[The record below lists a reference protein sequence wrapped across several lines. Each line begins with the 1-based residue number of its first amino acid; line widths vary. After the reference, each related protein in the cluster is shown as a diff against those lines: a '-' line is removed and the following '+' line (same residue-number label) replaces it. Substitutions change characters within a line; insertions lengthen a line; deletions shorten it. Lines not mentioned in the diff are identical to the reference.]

1 MGKPPELWF
10 SEPNRPPVRFAFSDR
25 IRSDAR
31 DVVADLAER
40 GYGLEMLSGDRAPA
54 AAAVAAAAG
63 IERFRAGCMPAD
75 KTARLCELG
84 EAGHRVLMVG
94 DGLNDAPA
102 LAAAQVSMSPSSAAD
117 ISQTAADI
125 VFQGSR
131 LAPVLEAIDVA
142 RKAQRLVKQNF
153 AVAIVYNAAAVPLAM
168 MGLIT
173 PLLAALAMSSSS
185 LLVTV
190 NALRLARKAP

>member
-1 MGKPPELWF
+1 
-10 SEPNRPPVRFAFSDR
+10 
-25 IRSDAR
+25 
-31 DVVADLAER
+31 
-40 GYGLEMLSGDRAPA
+40 
-54 AAAVAAAAG
+54 
-63 IERFRAGCMPAD
+63 
-75 KTARLCELG
+75 
-84 EAGHRVLMVG
+84 
-94 DGLNDAPA
+94 
-102 LAAAQVSMSPSSAAD
+102 MSPSSAAE

-125 VFQGSR
+125 VFQGQR

-153 AVAIVYNAAAVPLAM
+153 AVAILYNLAAVPLAM

-185 LLVTV
+185 LLVTT